1 MEFRKASRQK
11 AKIRLGL
18 SAVSG
23 GGKTYSALIIAKGLV
38 DDWGKVAVIDTEN
51 GSADLYAHLGD
62 FNVVPLNAPYS
73 PERYVEAIHFCEKN
87 GVECIIID
95 SIAHEWEGVG
105 GVLDLCDQIGGGF
118 QNGWKAMTPR
128 HERFKQSILQSKC
141 HIITTVRRKQDYVLQ
156 DVTNRS
162 GKTVQAP
169 VKAGMKEITRE
180 GWEYELT
187 ANLELDIRH
196 YATASKDRTGLFMGK
211 DPFIPNEETGKL
223 IKDWCESGVEAP
235 KPLPI
240 KKKLTEAKY
249 QQALSG
255 VKNGATL
262 PNSDVSF
269 FTFLTTECELTE
281 EQLQEVEAA
290 SQPI

>member
-73 PERYVEAIHFCEKN
+73 PERYVEAIQFCEKN

-211 DPFIPNEETGKL
+211 DPFIPNEEIGKL

-235 KPLPI
+235 KPPKPNI
-240 KKKLTEAKY
+240 A
-249 QQALSG
+249 QAAFDKAIERI
-255 VKNGATL
+255 KNGEDL
-262 PNSDVSF
+262 KGKILDIY
-269 FTFLTTECELTE
+269 ELTV
-281 EQLQEVEAA
+281 EQLNLLN
-290 SQPI
+290 SL